1 MIFIDGSNVFRSMHN
16 YNVQNN
22 VSFRVDYMKLRDELC
37 AGRNMIRAYY
47 YGSEDTSRADLQ
59 KGFLEKLKSN
69 GFEVVIRP
77 LKTYQTPSG
86 VEYVSEKGLDI
97 ALATD
102 FISLAWEGAFDTAV
116 IVSGDSDYMEAI
128 KRVKQKGRKV
138 EIASFRNSLAAEMRT
153 AGDRTVVLDEII
165 DNIRLS

>member
-1 MIFIDGSNVFRSMHN
+1 
-16 YNVQNN
+16 
-22 VSFRVDYMKLRDELC
+22 
-37 AGRNMIRAYY
+37 MIRAYY